1 MKTAR
6 NDALRTHE
14 KGIAVGS
21 PLTEQ
26 DLRAV
31 VGGGETFFNAYY
43 DVSTGQYTLVPKGQ
57 VYVGGLFV
65 GEARLNS

>member
-6 NDALRTHE
+6 NDEQRIHQ
-14 KGIAVGS
+14 GDIAGVS
-21 PLTEQ
+21 TLPEQ
-26 DLRAV
+26 DLQAA

-57 VYVGGLFV
+57 VHIGGLFV